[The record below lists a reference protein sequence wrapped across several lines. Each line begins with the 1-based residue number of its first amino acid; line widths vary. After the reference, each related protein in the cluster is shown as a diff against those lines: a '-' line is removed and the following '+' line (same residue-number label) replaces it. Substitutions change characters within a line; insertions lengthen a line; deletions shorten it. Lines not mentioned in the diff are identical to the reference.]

1 MCHPDRSEAEWGD
14 LLFQLFPPDQSQNVY
29 AANCIPG
36 TQGVCLPVRSHFG
49 NPTKNILKKWQ
60 ISVAQNRA
68 LKSPQSTIHSPQTHH
83 ELTIKK
89 HHIFL
94 NPPSKKPCKT
104 HEIRVQPVLKKNH
117 KSKSAA
123 DRQTMP
129 QERILVVDDEEAV
142 RDVIAA
148 LLERSGYSATLTG
161 SAEEAMARLQQ
172 DPDYDLVLSDIM
184 MPGIDGLCLLDH
196 LCTDHPGMPVVMF
209 SAIND
214 IHVVTN
220 AFRRGAI
227 DYLLKPFERAEL
239 ESIVMR
245 GVEHGRLRKQNTIY
259 RQNLES
265 IVTSR
270 TGRLRST
277 MQDLERSYDIT
288 LEAMGD
294 ALDLRDE
301 ETEGHSKR
309 VTAYTIALAQAIGLE
324 SDELRII
331 ARGAFLHDIGKIAT
345 PDSILLKPGKL
356 TDEEMAIMKEHCER
370 GYQMVR
376 KIPFLREAAEIV
388 HAHQERFDGTGYPR
402 GLRGEEIPLG
412 ARIFAIADSLDAMT
426 SDRPYRKGST
436 FAAAKE
442 EIVRCAG
449 TQFDPQ
455 IVEVFLAMPNE
466 TWSELRT
473 ETGKLSPS
481 ARSASLC
488 HPAVAP
494 SKQRG

>member
-1 MCHPDRSEAEWGD
+1 
-14 LLFQLFPPDQSQNVY
+14 
-29 AANCIPG
+29 
-36 TQGVCLPVRSHFG
+36 
-49 NPTKNILKKWQ
+49 
-60 ISVAQNRA
+60 
-68 LKSPQSTIHSPQTHH
+68 
-83 ELTIKK
+83 
-89 HHIFL
+89 
-94 NPPSKKPCKT
+94 
-104 HEIRVQPVLKKNH
+104 
-117 KSKSAA
+117 
-123 DRQTMP
+123 MP
-129 QERILVVDDEEAV
+129 QERILVVDDEESV
-142 RDVIAA
+142 RGVVVA
-148 LLERSGYSATLTG
+148 LLEHSGYTATITE

-184 MPGIDGLCLLDH
+184 MPGTDGLTLLDH
-196 LCTDHPGMPVVMF
+196 ICTDHPGMPVVMF

-245 GVEHGRLRKQNTIY
+245 AVEHGRLRKQNTIY

-265 IVTSR
+265 IVSAR

-301 ETEGHSKR
+301 ETEGHSRR
-309 VTAYTIALAQAIGLE
+309 VTAYTIALAQAMGLE
-324 SDELRII
+324 SEELRVI

-356 TDEEMAIMKEHCER
+356 SDEEMTIMKQHCER
-370 GYQMVR
+370 GYEMVR

-388 HAHQERFDGTGYPR
+388 YAHQERFDGTGYPR
-402 GLRGEEIPLG
+402 RLQGEQIPLG

-426 SDRPYRKGST
+426 SDRPYRKGTT
-436 FAAAKE
+436 FAAATE
-442 EIVRCAG
+442 EIVQCSG
-449 TQFDPQ
+449 KQFDPQ
-455 IVEVFLAMPNE
+455 IVEVFLAMPSE
-466 TWSELRT
+466 TWFRLRA
-473 ETGKLSPS
+473 EIERLS
-481 ARSASLC
+481 RSVRSVSLC
-488 HPAVAP
+488 HPTVAH
-494 SKQRG
+494 SKQGG